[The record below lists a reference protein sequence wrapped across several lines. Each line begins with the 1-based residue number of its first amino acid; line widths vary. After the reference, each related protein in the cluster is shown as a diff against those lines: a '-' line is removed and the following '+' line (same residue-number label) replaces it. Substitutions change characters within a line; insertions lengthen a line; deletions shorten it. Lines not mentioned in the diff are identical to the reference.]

1 MTTTV
6 KKGKADFFVL
16 LIEAAENTLKAAHVF
31 REAML
36 GDKPP
41 ATYFPTLKALE
52 DNGDSITHS
61 IYKGLNQVFI
71 TPIDREDIL
80 DLAMKLDD
88 VIDGIEASI
97 ARFDYLNIQQSDQC
111 MKEFSAVIVSSCQHI
126 LDAFKLLGKKKY
138 LQISEHTVKINSLE
152 NEGDRLMREGIR
164 EIFIHQRD
172 PYQDFKLKEMY
183 ERLEQTTDAC
193 EDVANILESIVMRY
207 A

>member
-1 MTTTV
+1 MTTA
-6 KKGKADFFVL
+6 KKGKNDFFVL
-16 LIEAAENTLKAAHVF
+16 LIEAAENTLHAAHVF

-52 DNGDSITHS
+52 DKGDSITHS

-88 VIDGIEASI
+88 VIDGIEATI
-97 ARFDYLNIQQSDQC
+97 ARFDYLYILQADQY
-111 MKEFSAVIVSSCQHI
+111 MKDFSAVIVSSCQHI

-138 LQISEHTVKINSLE
+138 LQISEHTVLINSLE
-152 NEGDRLMREGIR
+152 NEGDKLMREGIR
-164 EIFIHQRD
+164 EIFIKQTD
-172 PYQDFKLKEMY
+172 PYHDFKLKEMY